1 MKKIMYEL
9 EDVAPIFLIFGYFS
23 LAIGAWE
30 FISHLVTLSLSF
42 PKIKDITACI
52 VFGYLF
58 VKFAHKIV
66 KYNSIPPH
74 VEGSIV
80 DNNTADDTSEDTA
93 DIEAYIANELISEE
107 TKHRNSHDDL
117 D

>member
-1 MKKIMYEL
+1 HKGRHSLFLYNL
-9 EDVAPIFLIFGYFS
+9 EIFCAFTQDILRS
-23 LAIGAWE
+23 L
-30 FISHLVTLSLSF
+30 
-42 PKIKDITACI
+42 
-52 VFGYLF
+52 FGYLS

-66 KYNSIPPH
+66 EYNSIPPH
-74 VEGSIV
+74 VEGCIV